1 MSEARRATT
10 STARDGGDAYP
21 GSAGSCRRLEPLGE
35 TEGRDNTPR
44 GSSQSRLPVAPAPD
58 VSHPSPPSSNMPKSM
73 VQTTTFAELRA
84 GTSQSRQSEIPS
96 TPPTAPT
103 SVTAVRNATFP
114 SVNKDA
120 TFHFERI
127 RVDPEEKGGGVSVEP
142 FPGPTLLSCAH

>member
-73 VQTTTFAELRA
+73 VL
-84 GTSQSRQSEIPS
+84 
-96 TPPTAPT
+96 TPPFAICCRAQNLKLRYRQRLLLNSEP
-103 SVTAVRNATFP
+103 AQ
-114 SVNKDA
+114 VNHDNQR
-120 TFHFERI
+120 FHQHHQRHQ
-127 RVDPEEKGGGVSVEP
+127 PQSQQ
-142 FPGPTLLSCAH
+142 